1 MNKAILLICLL
12 IFQFNFGQTSETE
25 QTSTSTKKDANAF
38 NDFYPIAVQ
47 PSFGYLSNMNERED
61 ILFDAKP
68 VVYYSIINTILENMQ
83 ADENKAG
90 NAFYITFQPHI
101 RMYAENSKPVKTPSY
116 RFLFGWQHMI
126 KTKSN
131 NFFTWAFE
139 TGHYSNG
146 QSGCAFLSGEE
157 DESMPCTDFHATITD
172 DSNLSALLNRTNGNF
187 STNTTKLTLNFRFN
201 ELNKANEPFKIHS
214 FTASYELYHNLFVG
228 LFDFGGYTD
237 FDISI
242 YGRHRFGA
250 GYAYIHQY
258 KPKFRYSLEQKIEL
272 IQGAHPFVEP
282 LRSETTVTFY
292 PFNPPIGIF
301 ITYVHGHDNY
311 NYRFVD
317 SGNQIGVGVSWD
329 LFQPFQISRAK
340 TTDL

>member
-1 MNKAILLICLL
+1 MSFA
-12 IFQFNFGQTSETE
+12 QTNTTTRS
-25 QTSTSTKKDANAF
+25 NAF
-38 NDFYPIAVQ
+38 NDFYPIAVR
-47 PSFGYLSNMNERED
+47 PSFGYLSNMNSQED

-83 ADENKAG
+83 AYDDKAG

-116 RFLFGWQHMI
+116 RILFGWQHMI

-131 NFFTWAFE
+131 NFFTWAIE
-139 TGHYSNG
+139 SGHYSNG

-157 DESMPCTDFHATITD
+157 DESMVCTAFHAMID
-172 DSNLSALLNRTNGNF
+172 DNSNLSQLLNRTNGNF
-187 STNTTKLTLNFRFN
+187 STNTTKVSFNFRFN
-201 ELNKANEPFKIHS
+201 ELNKKDEPYKIHS

-237 FDISI
+237 FDINI
-242 YGRHRFGA
+242 YGRNRFGL
-250 GYAYIHQY
+250 GYEYVHQW
-258 KPKFRYSLEQKIEL
+258 KPKLRYSLEQKFEI

-282 LRSETTVTFY
+282 LRSETTFTIY
-292 PFNPPIGIF
+292 PFNRDIGIF
-301 ITYVHGHDNY
+301 ATYVYGHDNY

-317 SGNQIGVGVSWD
+317 SGNQIGFGISWD
-329 LFQPFQISRAK
+329 WFQPFQISRAK
-340 TTDL
+340 AMDL